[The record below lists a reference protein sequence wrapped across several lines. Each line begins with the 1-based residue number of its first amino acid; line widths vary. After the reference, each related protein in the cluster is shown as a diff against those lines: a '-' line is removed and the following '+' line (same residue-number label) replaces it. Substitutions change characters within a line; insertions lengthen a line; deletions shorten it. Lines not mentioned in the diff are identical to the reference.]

1 MMICLSKGRLFRVQV
16 EFSDLK
22 RGFGSSG
29 FRGLRFLRF
38 RVAVLWDFRFE
49 G

>member
-1 MMICLSKGRLFRVQV
+1 MICLSKGRLFRVQV

-29 FRGLRFLRF
+29 FRGLRFFVRF
-38 RVAVLWDFRFE
+38 RVAVLWGFRFE